1 MAPQVLAHPGT
12 VAHSHQ
18 RRNAVDE
25 GILAQSAHPSP
36 TDQERRKCFACY
48 EGWIYLGFESE
59 DENGEHVEDI
69 ERVPCRRCHGDPAD
83 DREL

>member
-1 MAPQVLAHPGT
+1 MAPRVLEHPGT
-12 VAHSHQ
+12 
-18 RRNAVDE
+18 RPTEKDGTVDE
-25 GILAQSAHPSP
+25 RILAHRAQLSP

-69 ERVPCRRCHGDPAD
+69 ERVPCRRCNVAG
-83 DREL
+83 EES